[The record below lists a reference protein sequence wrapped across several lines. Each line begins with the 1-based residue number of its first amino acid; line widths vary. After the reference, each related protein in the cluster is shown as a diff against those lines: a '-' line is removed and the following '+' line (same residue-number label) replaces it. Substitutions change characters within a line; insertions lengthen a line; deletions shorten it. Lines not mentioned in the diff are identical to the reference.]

1 MWILNFFKELYNY
14 DIHIHNIININF
26 NIIKK
31 SDTVIIGGGGL
42 LDNCEAFNR
51 DINRILDLSDNVIFW
66 SLGFHKRPKE
76 HHFYNKIEENIR
88 LDNVKLLSIR
98 DYNHESK
105 IRYVPCATCMIPY
118 FDSNYRL
125 IKRDIGVINHYSFQ
139 NSFDYETITNS
150 SSIETIVNF
159 ILTSNIILTNSYHA
173 AYWATLMKKK
183 VIIYGKFANKFDY
196 FKYKP
201 VEYSGNISNDI
212 DKCYIYEDAL
222 SESRE
227 LTINYFKEIKVFLNN
242 AEKKYYNIGYEE
254 IDIMKDNIYFISNRN
269 ISISDMNTSINND
282 LNKLKNFIKKMI
294 DKIVWFISIRKYR
307 DKLRERMLDIIK

>member
-1 MWILNFFKELYNY
+1 MLHYIHLVDYNNTGDRLCGYYNFFQELYKY

-66 SLGFHKRPKE
+66 SVGFHIWSQEIQEMTPL
-76 HHFYNKIEENIR
+76 KIEKNIR
-88 LDNVKLLSIR
+88 LNNAKLLSIR

-150 SSIETIVNF
+150 SSIETIINF

-183 VIIYGKFANKFDY
+183 
-196 FKYKP
+196 
-201 VEYSGNISNDI
+201 
-212 DKCYIYEDAL
+212 
-222 SESRE
+222 
-227 LTINYFKEIKVFLNN
+227 
-242 AEKKYYNIGYEE
+242 
-254 IDIMKDNIYFISNRN
+254 
-269 ISISDMNTSINND
+269 
-282 LNKLKNFIKKMI
+282 
-294 DKIVWFISIRKYR
+294 
-307 DKLRERMLDIIK
+307 